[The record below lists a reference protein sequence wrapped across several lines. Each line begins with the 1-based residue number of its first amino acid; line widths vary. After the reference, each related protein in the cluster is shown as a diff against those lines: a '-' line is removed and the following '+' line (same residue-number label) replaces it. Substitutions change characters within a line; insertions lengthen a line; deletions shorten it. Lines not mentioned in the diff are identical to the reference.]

1 MKLAEYHFEH
11 VCDIAPVCGSDGV
24 LRQFMPQNRYRNL
37 RSLPLNKY
45 GAGPFC
51 KFKIPG
57 RFSLCGVYAMTAN
70 SELRYIGE
78 CANLSKRFN
87 MGYGNISAKNCF
99 KGG

>member
-1 MKLAEYHFEH
+1 LGEYDFEH

-57 RFSLCGVYAMTAN
+57 RFSVCGVYALTAG
-70 SELRYIGE
+70 S
-78 CANLSKRFN
+78 
-87 MGYGNISAKNCF
+87 
-99 KGG
+99 